1 MKAKKKLKRP
11 IASFIIL
18 TNLIFLP
25 LFLLVAVTKI
35 LGLPTIVFNIA
46 LCISSWS
53 STFAFMILFKR
64 IYPGQSFIEY
74 VKDKFKNKLKF
85 IIIFVAI
92 GVQALITVLV
102 IFIIACKNNGMMPSF
117 TVSSLGMFIYL
128 FVKNL
133 FAGPLGEELGWRG
146 FALNELQKK
155 HSPIKSSIIIGFLWG
170 LWHLPI
176 WFTTGF
182 IGIDL
187 IKYITFFMITII
199 SVSIIITVFY
209 NLNKNLL
216 IPIMIHQLFNFL
228 IGIISWD
235 LIELIKYYAILYLS
249 VAIILVIM
257 DIKRLYKLE
266 GK

>member
-1 MKAKKKLKRP
+1 MKVEKELKRP

-53 STFAFMILFKR
+53 STFTFMILFKR
-64 IYPGQSFIEY
+64 IYPGQSFIAY
-74 VKDKFKNKLKF
+74 IKDRFKNKLKLS
-85 IIIFVAI
+85 IIVVVIC
-92 GVQALITVLV
+92 VQALITVLV

-117 TVSSLGMFIYL
+117 TISSLGMFIYL
-128 FVKNL
+128 FLKNL

-155 HSPIKSSIIIGFLWG
+155 HSPIKSSIIIGFWWG

-176 WFTTGF
+176 
-182 IGIDL
+182 
-187 IKYITFFMITII
+187 
-199 SVSIIITVFY
+199 
-209 NLNKNLL
+209 
-216 IPIMIHQLFNFL
+216 
-228 IGIISWD
+228 
-235 LIELIKYYAILYLS
+235 
-249 VAIILVIM
+249 
-257 DIKRLYKLE
+257 
-266 GK
+266 

>member
-1 MKAKKKLKRP
+1 MKVEKELKRP

-35 LGLPTIVFNIA
+35 LGLPTVVFNIA

-64 IYPGQSFIEY
+64 IYPEQSFIAY
-74 VKDKFKNKLKF
+74 VKDKFKNKLKYT
-85 IIIFVAI
+85 IIFVAI
-92 GVQALITVLV
+92 GVQALIAIIV
-102 IFIIACKNNGMMPSF
+102 IFIIAFKNNGMMPSF
-117 TVSSLGMFIYL
+117 TILSLGMFIYL
-128 FVKNL
+128 FLKNL
-133 FAGPLGEELGWRG
+133 FASPLGEELGWRG

-155 HSPIKSSIIIGFLWG
+155 HSPIKSSIIIGFWWG

-182 IGIDL
+182 TGINL
-187 IKYITFFMITII
+187 IKYITFFMIAII

-216 IPIMIHQLFNFL
+216 VPIMIHQLFNFL

-235 LIELIKYYAILYLS
+235 LIELIKYYAILYLL
-249 VAIILVIM
+249 VAIILIIM
-257 DIKRLYKLE
+257 EIKRLYKLE

>member
-1 MKAKKKLKRP
+1 MKAEKELKRP

-64 IYPGQSFIEY
+64 IYPGQNFIAY
-74 VKDKFKNKLKF
+74 IKDKFKNKVKF
-85 IIIFVAI
+85 SILIVIVI
-92 GVQALITVLV
+92 VQALIAALV
-102 IFIIACKNNGMMPSF
+102 ILIVAFKNNGMLPSF
-117 TVSSLGMFIYL
+117 TNSSLEIFIYL
-128 FVKNL
+128 FLKNL

-155 HSPIKSSIIIGFLWG
+155 HSPIKSSIIIGFWWG

-182 IGIDL
+182 TGINL
-187 IKYITFFMITII
+187 IKYITFFMIAII

-209 NLNKNLL
+209 NLNRNLL
-216 IPIMIHQLFNFL
+216 VPIMIHQLFNFL

-235 LIELIKYYAILYLS
+235 LIELIKYYAILYLL

-257 DIKRLYKLE
+257 NPRKVLLYIY
-266 GK
+266 

>member
-25 LFLLVAVTKI
+25 LFLLVAVIKI

-64 IYPGQSFIEY
+64 IYPGQSFIAY
-74 VKDKFKNKLKF
+74 VKDKFKNKLKLS
-85 IIIFVAI
+85 IIFVAI
-92 GVQALITVLV
+92 SVQALITVLV

-117 TVSSLGMFIYL
+117 TISSLGMFIYL
-128 FVKNL
+128 FLKNL

-155 HSPIKSSIIIGFLWG
+155 HPPIKASIIIGFWWG

-182 IGIDL
+182 TGINL
-187 IKYITFFMITII
+187 IKYITFFMIAII

-216 IPIMIHQLFNFL
+216 VPIMIHQLFNFL

-235 LIELIKYYAILYLS
+235 LIELIKYYAILYLL
-249 VAIILVIM
+249 VAIILIIM
-257 DIKRLYKLE
+257 EIKRLYKLE